1 MFLKQ
6 HCQRAVDEETFNKMV
21 EKQIDLLRKERM
33 KPEEPPKPAQN
44 GQATPNGTEAS
55 ADAKPAGENGE
66 EKSDAQQ
73 NSVEPVAQTSEDSQT
88 QQEVCFSFE

>member
-1 MFLKQ
+1 M
-6 HCQRAVDEETFNKMV
+6 DEETFNRMV

-55 ADAKPAGENGE
+55 SESKPAGESGE
-66 EKSDAQQ
+66 ESSDSQQ
-73 NSVEPVAQTSEDSQT
+73 NAVEPIVQSSEDSQS
-88 QQEVCFSFE
+88 QQEVCFSTK